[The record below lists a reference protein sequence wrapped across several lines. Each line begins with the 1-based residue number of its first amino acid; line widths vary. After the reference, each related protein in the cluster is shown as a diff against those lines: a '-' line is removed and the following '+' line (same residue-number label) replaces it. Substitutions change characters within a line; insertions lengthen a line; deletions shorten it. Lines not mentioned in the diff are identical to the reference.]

1 MKSWLF
7 TTEGVYV
14 NLDFLLKIRL
24 SSDGYSI
31 LGDTQNSTYVLANF
45 RERKDAE
52 IGIFNLMQNLIID
65 YKNADSKS

>member
-1 MKSWLF
+1 MKSWLL
-7 TTEGVYV
+7 TTEGIYV

-31 LGDTQNSTYVLANF
+31 LGDTQHSTYVLANF
-45 RERKDAE
+45 RERIDAE

-65 YKNADSKS
+65 YKNADSTN